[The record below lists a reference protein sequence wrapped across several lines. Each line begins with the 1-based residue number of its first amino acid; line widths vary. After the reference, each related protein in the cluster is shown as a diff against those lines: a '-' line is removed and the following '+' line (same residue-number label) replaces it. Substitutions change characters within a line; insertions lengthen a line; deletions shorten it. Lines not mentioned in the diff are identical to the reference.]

1 MKKVIFISALM
12 VLSTI
17 SMYAQNRGGDMQK
30 RMKERIENYVKELKL
45 EGEKADKFRNVQNA
59 SIEKMQKEMDSMRES
74 GNQDRD
80 AMRTKMTKLNEE
92 RDAEIKKVL
101 SDEEFKKYQD
111 LVSKE
116 PRGSR
121 RN

>member
-1 MKKVIFISALM
+1 MKKVIFVFSLM
-12 VLSTI
+12 VLC
-17 SMYAQNRGGDMQK
+17 SMGLYAQGRGGDMQQQ
-30 RMKERIENYVKELKL
+30 MKARVDNYVKELKL
-45 EGEKADKFRNVQNA
+45 EGEKADKFRQVQNE
-59 SIEKMQKEMDSMRES
+59 SMEKMRKEMESMRES

-80 AMRTKMTKLNEE
+80 AMRAKMTKFNEE

-116 PRGSR
+116 PRGPR